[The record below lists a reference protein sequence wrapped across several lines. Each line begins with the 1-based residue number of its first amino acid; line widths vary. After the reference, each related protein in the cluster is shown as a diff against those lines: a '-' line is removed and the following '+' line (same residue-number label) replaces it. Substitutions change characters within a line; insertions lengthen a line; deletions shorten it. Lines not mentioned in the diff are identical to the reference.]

1 MHEQNGAIT
10 TWVGVLLISSG
21 HLAVDF
27 FGSIMSPAMPAIAER
42 MGLSLAMSGLAVSIP
57 STLGAFM
64 QPVTGML
71 MDALGSRMSLIYL
84 AVAWSSLFTSLIG
97 VAPNFIILVTVATL
111 GSLSISAY
119 HPLGAVVV
127 NHQTRRHRSLAM
139 SIYSAAGTLGC
150 AVAPALVFPLTSRY
164 GAPVLTFFL
173 IPGFLAA
180 IGLVLS
186 RKRWAFS
193 NGPARSG
200 QRFSWAQLVAALRPV
215 VTLNIVGA
223 LRAWAHMAIVAYM
236 AFYLPQRGFGDWAT
250 GAAISLHIVA
260 GALACIPA
268 GLLADRI
275 GIRTVF
281 AGCLALA
288 GLSTAGIVLFDNPLL
303 LWGCII
309 LSGTVI
315 HATFPLAIV
324 LSQDL
329 LPAHQG
335 LAAGLS
341 MGFSFGLG
349 ALALPLSGWLGDV
362 YGLEW
367 TFLGSAVILMV
378 SALLVPTIRQVMKE
392 DKGLAATS

>member
-1 MHEQNGAIT
+1 MQQKRLSK
-10 TWVGVLLISSG
+10 TWIGVLLISSG
-21 HLAVDF
+21 HLTVDF
-27 FGSIMSPAMPAIAER
+27 YGSIMSPAMPAIAER

-64 QPVTGML
+64 QPVTGVL
-71 MDALGSRMSLIYL
+71 MDALGSRMSLVYI
-84 AVAWSSLFTSLIG
+84 AIMWSALFTSMIG
-97 VAPNFIILVTVATL
+97 IAPNFIILVTAATL

-119 HPLGAVVV
+119 HPLGAVVI
-127 NHQTRRHRSLAM
+127 NNQTRQHRSLAM
-139 SIYSAAGTLGC
+139 SIYSAAGTFGC
-150 AVAPALVFPLTSRY
+150 AIAPALVFPLTSRY
-164 GAPVLTFFL
+164 GAPVLVFL
-173 IPGFLAA
+173 VIPGFLAA
-180 IGLVLS
+180 LGLIMS

-193 NGPARSG
+193 EEVVGRRE
-200 QRFSWAQLVAALRPV
+200 RFTWNQLVEAFRPV
-215 VTLNIVGA
+215 LTLNIVGA
-223 LRAWAHMAIVAYM
+223 LRAWAHMAIVAYL

-250 GAAISLHIVA
+250 GAAISLHIIT

-275 GIRTVF
+275 GIRSVF
-281 AGCLALA
+281 GGCLALA
-288 GLSTAGIVLFDNPLL
+288 GLFTAGIVLFDNWIL
-303 LWGCII
+303 LWSCII
-309 LSGTVI
+309 LSGTVV

-349 ALALPLSGWLGDV
+349 ALALPLTGWLGDV

-367 TFLGSAVILMV
+367 TFLGSAAILLL
-378 SALLVPTIRQVMKE
+378 SAALVPTIRHSAKKE
-392 DKGLAATS
+392 IGVEMTP